1 MRGHDERQEGI
12 FSYISPEKRVPLDH
26 PLRRVRAMTDAA
38 LREMSPKFGE
48 LYSHYGRPSIAPEKL
63 LRALLLQVLY
73 SVRSERL
80 LMEELNYNLLFRWF
94 VGLNVD
100 DEVWDVTVFT
110 KNRERLLEGK
120 IAEAFFDQVLA
131 QADKHGLLSD
141 EHFTVDGT
149 LIEAWANRRS
159 FHEKKEPPER
169 GSGYGGKKL
178 LRDTHE
184 SGTDPEAR
192 LYKKSTAGEA
202 QPSYLGHLVTENRHG
217 LVMKSCVT
225 LSGTREER
233 AAALAMLTRLVT
245 ERQAKRKPGE
255 EFGAVTVG
263 GDKGY
268 QEEKFIQGL
277 RELQVVP
284 HIAEYETNAQ
294 WPNWLTASE
303 REHSGFAISQA
314 KRKLIE
320 ARFGWIK
327 FVAGLRKTKF
337 RGRRRVDWMFTWAA
351 AASNLIRLA
360 KLIPAEI

>member
-1 MRGHDERQEGI
+1 MRGHDERQEGM
-12 FSYISPEKRVPLDH
+12 FSYISAEKRVPLDH

-38 LREMSPKFGE
+38 LEQMSPKFGE
-48 LYSHYGRPSIAPEKL
+48 LYSRYGRPSIAPEKL
-63 LRALLLQVLY
+63 LRALLLQALY

-80 LMEELNYNLLFRWF
+80 LMEELDYNLLFRWF

-110 KNRERLLEGK
+110 KNRERLLEGN
-120 IAEAFFDQVLA
+120 IASAFFEQVLA
-131 QADKHGLLSD
+131 QADGHGLLSD

-159 FHEKKEPPER
+159 FHEKKDPPQR
-169 GSGYGGKKL
+169 GSGSKGKKL

-184 SGTDPEAR
+184 SKTDPESR
-192 LYKKSTAGEA
+192 IYKKSTAGEA
-202 QPSYLGHLVTENRHG
+202 KPSYLGHLVMENRNG

-225 LSGTREER
+225 LSGTKEER
-233 AAALAMLTRLVT
+233 EAALAMMKSVVS
-245 ERQAKRKPGE
+245 ERRAKRKPGE
-255 EFGAVTVG
+255 KFGAVTVG

-268 QEEKFIQGL
+268 QEKKFMEGL
-277 RELQVVP
+277 RELQVIP
-284 HIAEYETNAQ
+284 HIAEYQPNAQ
-294 WPNWLTASE
+294 WPNWLKASE
-303 REHSGFAISQA
+303 RDDPGFAISQS

-320 ARFGWIK
+320 TLFGWIK

-337 RGRRRVDWMFTWAA
+337 RGRRRVDWMFTFAA

-360 KLIPAEI
+360 KLMPAEV

>member
-1 MRGHDERQEGI
+1 MRGHDQHQEGM
-12 FSYISPEKRVPLDH
+12 FSYVSPEKRVPLDH

-38 LREMSPKFGE
+38 LQEMSVKFGE
-48 LYSHYGRPSIAPEKL
+48 LYSRYGRPSIAPEKL
-63 LRALLLQVLY
+63 LRALLLQALY

-100 DEVWDVTVFT
+100 EEVWDVTVFT

-120 IAEAFFDQVLA
+120 IAEAFFEQVLA
-131 QADKHGLLSD
+131 QAEGHGLLSD

-169 GSGYGGKKL
+169 GSGSKGKKL

-184 SGTDPEAR
+184 SGSDPEAR
-192 LYKKSTAGEA
+192 LYKKSAAGEA
-202 QPSYLGHLVTENRHG
+202 QPSYLGHLVMENRNG

-233 AAALAMLTRLVT
+233 EAALAMLTCVLS
-245 ERQAKRKPGE
+245 ERRRKRKPGE
-255 EFGAVTVG
+255 ELGAVTVG

-277 RELQVVP
+277 RDLQVIP
-284 HIAEYETNAQ
+284 HIAEYETNAH
-294 WPNWLTASE
+294 WANWLTASE
-303 REHSGFAISQA
+303 REDPGFATSQA

-320 ARFGWIK
+320 TLFGWIK

-337 RGRRRVDWMFTWAA
+337 RGRRRVGWMFTFAA
-351 AASNLIRLA
+351 AASNLVRLT
-360 KLIPAEI
+360 KLIPAKV

>member
-1 MRGHDERQEGI
+1 MRGHDERQEGM
-12 FSYISPEKRVPLDH
+12 FSYISAEKRVALDH

-38 LREMSPKFGE
+38 LQEMSPKFGE
-48 LYSHYGRPSIAPEKL
+48 LYSRYGRPSIAPEKL
-63 LRALLLQVLY
+63 LRALLLQALY

-110 KNRERLLEGK
+110 KNRERLLEGN
-120 IAEAFFDQVLA
+120 IASAFFEQVLA
-131 QADKHGLLSD
+131 QADGHGLLSD

-159 FHEKKEPPER
+159 FREKKEPPKR
-169 GSGYGGKKL
+169 GSGSKGKKL

-184 SGTDPEAR
+184 SGSDPEAR

-202 QPSYLGHLVTENRHG
+202 KPSYLGHLVMENRNG

-233 AAALAMLTRLVT
+233 EAALAMMKRVVS

-255 EFGAVTVG
+255 ELGAVTVG

-268 QEEKFIQGL
+268 QEKKFIQGL

-284 HIAEYETNAQ
+284 HIAEYRTNAQ

-303 REHSGFAISQA
+303 RDDPGFAISQG

-320 ARFGWIK
+320 TLFGWIK

-337 RGRRRVDWMFTWAA
+337 RGRRRVDWMFTFAA

-360 KLIPAEI
+360 KLIPAEA